1 MIQLKKIIIIF
12 ILLFPM
18 PQLSSGQLR
27 LTIEIEELRN
37 NTGVILLEISDST
50 GNKIGGITENI
61 KDKKCSLV
69 VENLK
74 KGYYAFKYFHD
85 ENNNK
90 NLDLNWIGIPREGYG
105 FSNSKKA
112 FIPPPFEKTIFELKE
127 TKVMKC
133 IPMYILN

>member
-1 MIQLKKIIIIF
+1 MRQLKALIIISVFLF
-12 ILLFPM
+12 ITPLI
-18 PQLSSGQLR
+18 SSGQIT

-37 NTGVILLEISDST
+37 NTGVILLELNDSN
-50 GNKIGGITENI
+50 GNNIKGITETIN
-61 KDKKCSLV
+61 DGKCCIV
-69 VENLK
+69 IENLK
-74 KGYYAFKYFHD
+74 VGNYAFKYFHD

-105 FSNSKKA
+105 FSNSKRA
-112 FIPPPFEKTIFELKE
+112 FRPPPFEKTIFELKE